1 MQRIKKG
8 DTVMVISGRKETEGG
23 DKGKTG
29 EVMSVDPKA
38 NTAVVQGVNVRTK
51 HQKPSMTNPQGGIIK
66 MEMPVDMS
74 KLMPLDP
81 STKKPTRVSIK
92 TLADG
97 KKVRVAKSGEQ
108 LDT

>member
-8 DTVMVISGRKETEGG
+8 DTVQVISGAQ
-23 DKGKTG
+23 KGTTG
-29 EVMSVDPKA
+29 EVTSVDPKTNKA
-38 NTAVVQGVNVRTK
+38 TVTGVNVRTK
-51 HQKPSMTNPQGGIIK
+51 HQKPSMSNPQGGIIK

-74 KLMPLDP
+74 KLMPIDP
-81 STKKPTRVSIK
+81 STSKPTRVKIK

-108 LDT
+108 LDK

>member
-8 DTVMVISGRKETEGG
+8 DQVMVISGAQ
-23 DKGKTG
+23 KGTTG
-29 EVMSVDPKA
+29 EVTSVDPKT
-38 NTAVVQGVNVRTK
+38 NKAVVQGVNVRTK
-51 HQKPSMTNPQGGIIK
+51 HQKPSMANPQGGIIK
-66 MEMPVDMS
+66 MEMAVDMS

-81 STKKPTRVSIK
+81 STSKPTRVKIK

-108 LDT
+108 LDK